1 MSYTPKKTPLEKHAE
16 RFIRDYPRGVYKT
29 FETTTTASKKKSTVK
44 QVRSPRPLG
53 HKKTVKTVKKGAA
66 WRKLK

>member
-29 FETTTTASKKKSTVK
+29 FKTTTTASKKKNIVK
-44 QVRSPRPLG
+44 QVRTPRRVI
-53 HKKTVKTVKKGAA
+53 KRGANI
-66 WRKLK
+66 K